1 MREPEL
7 VASSSTAA
15 QRVLEGVLH
24 PAEEAGVDGGLDEA
38 LDEHVREQGTAK
50 PVAYGRELGGLYWL
64 DSILV
69 VLSLGHMGVL
79 MHAAALT
86 SACITTAF
94 LLAPRR
100 AGDGMVRTEP
110 ASHAAAGPALAH
122 EPVAQAA
129 EPMAA
134 GAIQVAGEA
143 GTEEEGD
150 EAVELPISQRGLRPR
165 NRTTEVVPVSSP
177 SVARAPGGAEGGGR
191 TETLGAVHSEES
203 TATTA
208 SGGGHVEGPAVL
220 PALQA
225 HWAAL
230 GQDGLPASEA
240 VELVL
245 GLVAW
250 AAERRRNVQSVLDA
264 YGVPLAQRDGSNLVT
279 GLLGVHVEALP
290 KGQLYVARRES
301 APGSWSTMGL
311 AAAVRVALPW
321 VDAEGFAADV
331 VAGRPARGSTHG
343 SWRSAGAV
351 PVHELPAG
359 SHVLPAAVAVA
370 APAVTAALVP
380 VGELSAAARALP
392 ATMAVA
398 MPVGMP
404 VEPSVG
410 SAGAGSARAIE
421 AESAGGAPQGRLQFM
436 VPG

>member
-100 AGDGMVRTEP
+100 AGDGMVRSEP

-122 EPVAQAA
+122 EVVAQAA

-150 EAVELPISQRGLRPR
+150 EAVELPISQRGLRP
-165 NRTTEVVPVSSP
+165 P
-177 SVARAPGGAEGGGR
+177 
-191 TETLGAVHSEES
+191 
-203 TATTA
+203 

-301 APGSWSTMGL
+301 W
-311 AAAVRVALPW
+311 
-321 VDAEGFAADV
+321 
-331 VAGRPARGSTHG
+331 
-343 SWRSAGAV
+343 
-351 PVHELPAG
+351 
-359 SHVLPAAVAVA
+359 
-370 APAVTAALVP
+370 
-380 VGELSAAARALP
+380 
-392 ATMAVA
+392 
-398 MPVGMP
+398 
-404 VEPSVG
+404 
-410 SAGAGSARAIE
+410 
-421 AESAGGAPQGRLQFM
+421 
-436 VPG
+436 